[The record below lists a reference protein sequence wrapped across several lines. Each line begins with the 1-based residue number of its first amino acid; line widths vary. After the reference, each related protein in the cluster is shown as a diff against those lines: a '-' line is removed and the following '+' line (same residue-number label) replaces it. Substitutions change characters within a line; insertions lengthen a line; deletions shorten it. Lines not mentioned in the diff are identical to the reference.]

1 MAKVILVEPIHESG
15 QKILR
20 AAGLEPVVSPSTDT
34 QTLVMQMDDDVFGII
49 VRTSK
54 LEGSVLAAG
63 KGLKIIGRHGI
74 GYNNID
80 LATAE
85 QQNVL
90 ICNVPDA
97 NSYSVA
103 EHVLGAILL
112 LSRKLVQGDAA
123 LRGGKMNQQGASLP
137 GLVKKLNL
145 GGNELPKQVLGI
157 VGLGKIGMQVA
168 HMAKTFFGMRVIGY
182 DPYQKASDVPF
193 EKVDE
198 LMELFN
204 KADIVSLHTPAT
216 AQTENMVNASVLA
229 NMKPTAYLINAAR
242 GELIDELALY
252 GALTSGQIAGA
263 VLDVFREEPP
273 SLDNPLFSAPNLLV
287 TPHVAG
293 ATEEAVERLA
303 IGAAQAVADF
313 YNGKRPAN
321 IVNPKVW
328 EQIQKT

>member
-103 EHVLGAILL
+103 EYVLGAILL
-112 LSRKLVQGDAA
+112 LPTVLIP
-123 LRGGKMNQQGASLP
+123 MNG
-137 GLVKKLNL
+137 
-145 GGNELPKQVLGI
+145 
-157 VGLGKIGMQVA
+157 
-168 HMAKTFFGMRVIGY
+168 F
-182 DPYQKASDVPF
+182 
-193 EKVDE
+193 
-198 LMELFN
+198 
-204 KADIVSLHTPAT
+204 
-216 AQTENMVNASVLA
+216 
-229 NMKPTAYLINAAR
+229 
-242 GELIDELALY
+242 
-252 GALTSGQIAGA
+252 
-263 VLDVFREEPP
+263 
-273 SLDNPLFSAPNLLV
+273 
-287 TPHVAG
+287 
-293 ATEEAVERLA
+293 
-303 IGAAQAVADF
+303 
-313 YNGKRPAN
+313 
-321 IVNPKVW
+321 
-328 EQIQKT
+328 